1 MKDEIV
7 IKNILLYQG
16 GTWFGR
22 ANYDPQSL
30 EKNCIS
36 IDDNLV
42 NPHLFLQCCSLKN
55 PIRHFFMNNLEFQLM
70 PSISIRV
77 K

>member
-7 IKNILLYQG
+7 KKILLYQG

-42 NPHLFLQCCSLKN
+42 DPHLFLQCCSSIN
-55 PIRHFFMNNLEFQLM
+55 PIRHFFMNN
-70 PSISIRV
+70 
-77 K
+77 